1 MWWYYEKR
9 FENDEYIDYAYS
21 RESHD
26 NKKTYGTLAESRG
39 RFWYTQSTSK
49 LYRRVWS
56 ACAYSI
62 TIRGQWTTWG
72 A

>member
-39 RFWYTQSTSK
+39 RFFYTYK
-49 LYRRVWS
+49 ER
-56 ACAYSI
+56 
-62 TIRGQWTTWG
+62 
-72 A
+72 